1 MTTND
6 WSIHDGTALRAV
18 LPLTITRAGR
28 DPYGR
33 TFVCGAGWRLDL
45 LCDWTMADPAGV
57 VLARDQDPDEAV
69 RAVLA
74 RLAGRALA
82 GVECPEDAYNPVFTL
97 DDGHLLSI
105 EADYDGDPWHL
116 SVDGVLD
123 LEGPGPGDHNAW
135 LAGNLADEP

>member
-45 LCDWTMADPAGV
+45 LCDWTLADPAGV

-74 RLAGRALA
+74 AWRA
-82 GVECPEDAYNPVFTL
+82 E
-97 DDGHLLSI
+97 
-105 EADYDGDPWHL
+105 PW
-116 SVDGVLD
+116 
-123 LEGPGPGDHNAW
+123 PGSSAPRTPTTPSSPSTTAASWPSRPITTATPGT
-135 LAGNLADEP
+135 

>member
-45 LCDWTMADPAGV
+45 LCDWTLADPAGV
-57 VLARDQDPDEAV
+57 VLARDQDPDET
-69 RAVLA
+69 
-74 RLAGRALA
+74 
-82 GVECPEDAYNPVFTL
+82 VFTL

>member
-45 LCDWTMADPAGV
+45 LCDWTLADPAGV

-69 RAVLA
+69 RAA
-74 RLAGRALA
+74 WRAEPWPGSSA
-82 GVECPEDAYNPVFTL
+82 PRTPTTPSSPSTTAASCPSRPITTAT
-97 DDGHLLSI
+97 
-105 EADYDGDPWHL
+105 
-116 SVDGVLD
+116 
-123 LEGPGPGDHNAW
+123 PGI
-135 LAGNLADEP
+135 

>member
-6 WSIHDGTALRAV
+6 WSIYDGTALRAV

-45 LCDWTMADPAGV
+45 LCDWTLTGPDTTCPIHD
-57 VLARDQDPDEAV
+57 RDPDEAV
-69 RAVLA
+69 RTALA
-74 RLAGRALA
+74 RLAGAALTGA
-82 GVECPEDAYNPVFTL
+82 ECPDDAYNPVLTL
-97 DDGHLLSI
+97 DDGHRLAI

-123 LEGPGPGDHNAW
+123 LEGPGPGDHDAW

>member
-1 MTTND
+1 M
-6 WSIHDGTALRAV
+6 
-18 LPLTITRAGR
+18 
-28 DPYGR
+28 
-33 TFVCGAGWRLDL
+33 
-45 LCDWTMADPAGV
+45 
-57 VLARDQDPDEAV
+57 
-69 RAVLA
+69 
-74 RLAGRALA
+74 
-82 GVECPEDAYNPVFTL
+82 PEDAYNPVFTL

>member
-6 WSIHDGTALRAV
+6 WNIHDGTA

-45 LCDWTMADPAGV
+45 LCDWTLADPAGV

-97 DDGHLLSI
+97 DDGHRLAI

>member
-45 LCDWTMADPAGV
+45 LCD
-57 VLARDQDPDEAV
+57 
-69 RAVLA
+69 
-74 RLAGRALA
+74 
-82 GVECPEDAYNPVFTL
+82 
-97 DDGHLLSI
+97 
-105 EADYDGDPWHL
+105 
-116 SVDGVLD
+116 
-123 LEGPGPGDHNAW
+123 
-135 LAGNLADEP
+135 

>member
-45 LCDWTMADPAGV
+45 LCDWTLADPAGV
-57 VLARDQDPDEAV
+57 VLARDQDPDETV

-97 DDGHLLSI
+97 DDGHLLAI
-105 EADYDGDPWHL
+105 GADYDGDPWHL